1 MALTKSDI
9 KVIYIAIRLFETT
22 LPYSEEIEEILD
34 TCKSKLTSD
43 EILELDEEVD
53 ELAAS
58 DALREFAAHILGK

>member
-22 LPYSEEIEEILD
+22 LPYAEEIEEILD